1 MGQHEYPTFRD
12 SILLTTSIKTTPTK
26 NKGLSTLSLKK
37 AGYST
42 PIFWWGVVLMGV
54 VQIPMI
60 SLVCEL
66 MTPEIQSLQV
76 AESDEGVPPM
86 KV

>member
-1 MGQHEYPTFRD
+1 
-12 SILLTTSIKTTPTK
+12 
-26 NKGLSTLSLKK
+26 
-37 AGYST
+37 
-42 PIFWWGVVLMGV
+42 MGV